1 MARMEKAKTL
11 LLGNMFADDP
21 VFKSTHRDSRGRFA
35 TAEKAMYDKA
45 ISERYYL
52 TFLAEKYK
60 RIANASSRAFIGQQ
74 KIIANQ
80 SRIIA
85 DLRKELA
92 KLKKLTKC

>member
-60 RIANASSRAFIGQQ
+60 RIANASSRTFIAQQ

>member
-1 MARMEKAKTL
+1 MTGL
-11 LLGNMFADDP
+11 FDNDP
-21 VFKSTHRDSRGRFA
+21 VLKGTKRDSKGRLA

-45 ISERYYL
+45 ISERYFL
-52 TFLAEKYK
+52 TFMVEKYK

>member
-1 MARMEKAKTL
+1 MMGL
-11 LLGNMFADDP
+11 FDNDP
-21 VFKSTHRDSRGRFA
+21 VFKGIKRDSKGRFA

-60 RIANASSRAFIGQQ
+60 RIADASGGAFIAQQ

-92 KLKKLTKC
+92 KLKKITKC

>member
-1 MARMEKAKTL
+1 MMGL
-11 LLGNMFADDP
+11 FDNDP
-21 VFKSTHRDSRGRFA
+21 VFKGIKRDRKGRFA

-45 ISERYYL
+45 ISERHFL
-52 TFLAEKYK
+52 TFLVEKYK

-92 KLKKLTKC
+92 KLKKITKC

>member
-52 TFLAEKYK
+52 AFLAEKYK
-60 RIANASSRAFIGQQ
+60 RIANASSRTFIAQQ

>member
-1 MARMEKAKTL
+1 MMGL
-11 LLGNMFADDP
+11 FDNDP
-21 VFKSTHRDSRGRFA
+21 VFKGIKRDRKGRFA
-35 TAEKAMYDKA
+35 MAEKAMYDKA
-45 ISERYYL
+45 ISERYFL
-52 TFLAEKYK
+52 TFLVEKYK

-92 KLKKLTKC
+92 KLKKITKC

>member
-1 MARMEKAKTL
+1 MARIEKAKTL

-35 TAEKAMYDKA
+35 TAERAMYDKA
-45 ISERYYL
+45 TKENSWLRL
-52 TFLAEKYK
+52 QVEKYK

-85 DLRKELA
+85 NLRKELT
-92 KLKKLTKC
+92 KLKKLIKC

>member
-1 MARMEKAKTL
+1 MGL
-11 LLGNMFADDP
+11 FDNDP
-21 VFKSTHRDSRGRFA
+21 VFKGIKRDRKGRFA

-45 ISERYYL
+45 ISERSFL
-52 TFLAEKYK
+52 TFLVEKYK

>member
-60 RIANASSRAFIGQQ
+60 RIANASSRAFIDQQ

>member
-1 MARMEKAKTL
+1 MMGL
-11 LLGNMFADDP
+11 FDNDP
-21 VFKSTHRDSRGRFA
+21 VFKGIKRDRKGRFA

-45 ISERYYL
+45 ISERYFL
-52 TFLAEKYK
+52 TFLVEKYK

-92 KLKKLTKC
+92 KLKKLKNVRQRIR

>member
-1 MARMEKAKTL
+1 MIGL
-11 LLGNMFADDP
+11 FDNDP
-21 VFKSTHRDSRGRFA
+21 VFTGRKRDSKGRFA

-60 RIANASSRAFIGQQ
+60 RIANASSRTFIAQQ

-92 KLKKLTKC
+92 KLKKITKC

>member
-1 MARMEKAKTL
+1 MMGL
-11 LLGNMFADDP
+11 FDNDP
-21 VFKSTHRDSRGRFA
+21 VFKGIKRDRKGRFA

-45 ISERYYL
+45 ISERYFL
-52 TFLAEKYK
+52 TFLVEKYK

-74 KIIANQ
+74 RIIVTQ

>member
-1 MARMEKAKTL
+1 MMGL
-11 LLGNMFADDP
+11 FDNDP
-21 VFKSTHRDSRGRFA
+21 VFKGIKRDRKGRFA

-45 ISERYYL
+45 ISERYFL
-52 TFLAEKYK
+52 TFLVEKYK

>member
-11 LLGNMFADDP
+11 LLGNIFADDP
-21 VFKSTHRDSRGRFA
+21 VFKGTHRDSKGRFA
-35 TAEKAMYDKA
+35 TEEKAMYDKA
-45 ISERYYL
+45 AKENSWLRL
-52 TFLAEKYK
+52 KVEKYK
-60 RIANASSRAFIGQQ
+60 RIADSSGGAFIAQQ

>member
-1 MARMEKAKTL
+1 MMGL
-11 LLGNMFADDP
+11 FDNDP
-21 VFKSTHRDSRGRFA
+21 IFKGIKRDRKGRFA

-52 TFLAEKYK
+52 AFLAEKYK
-60 RIANASSRAFIGQQ
+60 RIANASSRTFIAQQ

-92 KLKKLTKC
+92 KLKN

>member
-60 RIANASSRAFIGQQ
+60 RIADASGGAFIAQQ
-74 KIIANQ
+74 RIIVTQ

-92 KLKKLTKC
+92 KLKKITKC

>member
-1 MARMEKAKTL
+1 MTGL
-11 LLGNMFADDP
+11 FDNDP
-21 VFKSTHRDSRGRFA
+21 VFKGTKRDRKGRFA

-45 ISERYYL
+45 ISERYFL
-52 TFLAEKYK
+52 TFMVEKYK

>member
-35 TAEKAMYDKA
+35 TAERAMYDKA
-45 ISERYYL
+45 TKKNSWLRL
-52 TFLAEKYK
+52 QVEKYK
-60 RIANASSRAFIGQQ
+60 RIADVSGGAFIAQQ
-74 KIIANQ
+74 RIIVTQ
-80 SRIIA
+80 SRVIA

-92 KLKKLTKC
+92 KLKKITKC